1 MQEAT
6 HNGRFRNAPLCVTE
20 KAATKNK
27 NLAAFSKNTARSLLF
42 HNDEL
47 TVFCLKKTPPFMMY
61 GNIASRNFRPSA

>member
-1 MQEAT
+1 M
-6 HNGRFRNAPLCVTE
+6 TE

-27 NLAAFSKNTARSLLF
+27 DLAAFSKNTARSLLF